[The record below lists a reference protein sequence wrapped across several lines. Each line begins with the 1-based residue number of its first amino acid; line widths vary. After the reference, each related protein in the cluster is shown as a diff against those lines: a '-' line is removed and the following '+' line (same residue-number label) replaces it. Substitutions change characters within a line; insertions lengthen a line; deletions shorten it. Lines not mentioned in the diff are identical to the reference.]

1 MNAEPRLNRLRQ
13 VWVGSGVASYA
24 GHTVVPNRHLLSS
37 RPGWRRKLCSCL
49 HEKCEAQSVQGVGSG
64 AGRTGSAFVEPAGV

>member
-24 GHTVVPNRHLLSS
+24 GHTVVPKRHLLSS
-37 RPGWRRKLCSCL
+37 CPGWSSVPVCMRRY
-49 HEKCEAQSVQGVGSG
+49 EAQSVQEVGSG
-64 AGRTGSAFVEPAGV
+64 AGRAGSVFVEPAGV